1 MTCKRC
7 HDSGIDETREA
18 VGMYACPECEK
29 GRALD
34 IEFTR
39 HKINDLEAALA
50 DARAH
55 LQKLESGPVAKID

>member
-18 VGMYACPECEK
+18 AGIYACPVCEK
-29 GRALD
+29 GRDLN
-34 IEFTR
+34 IQFTR
-39 HKINDLEAALA
+39 HKIDDLESALA

-55 LQKLESGPVAKID
+55 LQNLESGPVSETD

>member
-7 HDSGIDETREA
+7 HDSGIDETLEA
-18 VGMYACPECEK
+18 AGMYACPACEK

-39 HKINDLEAALA
+39 NKIDALEAALA
-50 DARAH
+50 NARAH